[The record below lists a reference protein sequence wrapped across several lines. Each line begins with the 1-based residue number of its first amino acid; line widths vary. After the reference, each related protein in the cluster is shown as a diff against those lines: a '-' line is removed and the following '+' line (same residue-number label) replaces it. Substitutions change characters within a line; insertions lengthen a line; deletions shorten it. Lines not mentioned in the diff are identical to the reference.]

1 MGQKVLPTG
10 LRIGINERWRSR
22 WYADKR
28 NFGKLLWEDQQ
39 IRRFIAQQCKMAAV
53 SKIEIERTREE
64 LRLILHTAR
73 PGMIIGRKG
82 QEVDKL
88 RDEVATIT
96 GRQVSINI
104 REIQRPEFDAQL
116 VAQAVAEQ
124 LERRASFRR
133 TLKRA
138 VDTTMERGGLGIKIV
153 ISGRLGGSEM
163 SRTEKAG
170 AGSVP
175 LSTLRAKMGYGFAE
189 AKTNYGNIGVKVWIF
204 LGEATEVEDEDDASD
219 AEKGKAPKGAKGKGP
234 R

>member
-22 WYADKR
+22 WYADKA

-39 IRRFIAQQCKMAAV
+39 IRRFIAGQCKMAAV

-88 RDEVATIT
+88 RDEVAAIT

-104 REIQRPEFDAQL
+104 REIQRPELDAQL

-133 TLKRA
+133 TLRRA
-138 VDTTMERGGLGIKIV
+138 VETSTERGAEGIRIV
-153 ISGRLGGSEM
+153 ISGRLGGAEM
-163 SRTEKAG
+163 SRTEKAW
-170 AGSVP
+170 AGSIP
-175 LSTLRAKMGYGFAE
+175 LSTLRAKISYGFAE
-189 AKTNYGNIGVKVWIF
+189 ARTTYGNIGVKVWIYR
-204 LGEATEVEDEDDASD
+204 GEAADVGDEDNASD
-219 AEKGKAPKGAKGKGP
+219 AEKGKAPKGSKRKGQ